1 MNHHELEEGET
12 LALDFTK
19 LGKVASCGEDLIP
32 AVPSPI
38 IGKFTGIRMVGG
50 SYENNS
56 FLV

>member
-1 MNHHELEEGET
+1 ERGSDKT
-12 LALDFTK
+12 QK
-19 LGKVASCGEDLIP
+19 KRSASKIP
-32 AVPSPI
+32 FPSPI